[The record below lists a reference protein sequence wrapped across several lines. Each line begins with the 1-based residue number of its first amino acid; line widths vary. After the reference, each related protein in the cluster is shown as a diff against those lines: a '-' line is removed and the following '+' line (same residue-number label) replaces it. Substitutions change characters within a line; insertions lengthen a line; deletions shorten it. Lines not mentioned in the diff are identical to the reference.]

1 MKSVPSCAVDDA
13 SAKLTTACLISSLA
27 WISVRI
33 AVLKASDVKRSLI
46 AVLFWHS
53 QLWSVKCL
61 SNWAGCCLLLLV
73 GIISMSSNGALSS
86 KVEAS
91 L

>member
-13 SAKLTTACLISSLA
+13 SAKSMTACLISSLA

-46 AVLFWHS
+46 AVLFGIAS
-53 QLWSVKCL
+53 CGVLSVYQTGLDVAFYC
-61 SNWAGCCLLLLV
+61 S
-73 GIISMSSNGALSS
+73 
-86 KVEAS
+86 
-91 L
+91 